1 MRPVKELGAFTSRQ
15 PYQPVWQ
22 ARTGVVLFTR
32 SAYRT
37 VSKVAGRETEKG
49 NEIQAPE
56 EAVVGEP
63 GISVVVLQGV
73 DSLIYL

>member
-1 MRPVKELGAFTSRQ
+1 M
-15 PYQPVWQ
+15 
-22 ARTGVVLFTR
+22 LFTR

-49 NEIQAPE
+49 DDIQAPE

>member
-1 MRPVKELGAFTSRQ
+1 M
-15 PYQPVWQ
+15 
-22 ARTGVVLFTR
+22 LFTR

-37 VSKVAGRETEKG
+37 VSKVAGRETEKAD
-49 NEIQAPE
+49 IQAPVVCE